1 MGFALLEGLCRIKAP
16 IVSVIDTG
24 MMSIHGYSS
33 NRPTSVFMFLSK
45 ANSTQGIARK
55 GASHT
60 KQSREFNRYRL
71 IFGG

>member
-24 MMSIHGYSS
+24 MTSIQGYRRS
-33 NRPTSVFMFLSK
+33 RPTSVFIFLSI

-55 GASHT
+55 SSQIQ
-60 KQSREFNRYRL
+60 KL
-71 IFGG
+71 IPKSLEDLIARD